1 MLEAKVPEKFQGE
14 AGGPRRC
21 FQLLFRDAH
30 CLCSAGLD
38 QMPGSKALTAFNLLP
53 CAGAGLEHQAVVL
66 VLQTGE
72 IAKNAPSNLL

>member
-1 MLEAKVPEKFQGE
+1 MLTGPSREGESEAMLEAKVPEKFQGE
-14 AGGPRRC
+14 AGGPR
-21 FQLLFRDAH
+21 
-30 CLCSAGLD
+30 SAGLD